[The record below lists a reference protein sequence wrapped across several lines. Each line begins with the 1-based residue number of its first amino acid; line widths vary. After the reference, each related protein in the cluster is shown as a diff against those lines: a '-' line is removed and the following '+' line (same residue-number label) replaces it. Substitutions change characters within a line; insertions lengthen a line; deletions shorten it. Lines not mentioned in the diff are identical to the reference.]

1 MSKRSVNTTVIVMM
15 AITLLGKLMGI
26 ARESLRGARFGPDTA
41 EGVAFLQASVLPRT
55 FLDLMFASIFSAS
68 FIPIFNKYL
77 ETKGKKAAFDLAAL
91 FISVTLV
98 LTTAITIV
106 FIIFAGPLYGLLQDG
121 SGLPDGTRELAVPLL
136 RLMFPLITLSGLAFS
151 LTGVVQSLGE
161 FKAPAAMSVAS
172 NGIIIL
178 YYFLF
183 ADRFG
188 VWGLAVAFLIGW
200 AAQVV
205 IQVPFLWKQGF
216 RFRFK
221 FSLKDEGLT
230 EVLFLA
236 LPVMAA
242 SWIGPVN
249 MLAGGRLVS
258 EYGGTADYN
267 GLYAAND
274 INTIVSGVF
283 VLSVANVI
291 FPRLSKQAAV
301 NDEDGLK
308 KTLADT
314 LKTSLFFLL
323 PMSLGLAAVAKPL
336 VRIIFEFDLF
346 GGEAVE
352 VTASALT
359 LFAFGIVGYGLQ
371 IILSRVCYA
380 LRDARTPTL
389 SAIAA
394 MAANLILCVLL
405 SRFIAAINAAAIAG
419 TVSISISAVWLVIV
433 LARRGLITGR
443 IQDYLKMAAL
453 AILTYAAAAACVNLL
468 HDTDGLPISIRL
480 INVAAPVL
488 LGAGIYLGGA
498 WLLKINWR
506 IKW

>member
-1 MSKRSVNTTVIVMM
+1 MSKRSINATVVVMM

-55 FLDLMFASIFSAS
+55 FLDIMFASIFSAS

-98 LTTAITIV
+98 LTTIITV
-106 FIIFAGPLYGLLQDG
+106 LFIIFAGPLYGLLQDG
-121 SGLPDGTRELAVPLL
+121 SGLPAGTRELAVPLL
-136 RLMFPLITLSGLAFS
+136 RAMFPLIVLSGLAFS

-178 YYFLF
+178 YYIFF
-183 ADRFG
+183 ADKFG
-188 VWGLAVAFLIGW
+188 VWGLATAFLIGW
-200 AAQVV
+200 ASQIV

-216 RFRFK
+216 RFRFI
-221 FSLKDEGLT
+221 FNLKDEGLK
-230 EVLFLA
+230 EVLTLA

-274 INTIVSGVF
+274 IYAIVSGVF

-291 FPRLSKQAAV
+291 FPRLSKQAAN
-301 NDEDGLK
+301 NDGDGLK

-314 LKTSLFFLL
+314 LRTSMFFLL
-323 PMSLGLAAVAKPL
+323 PMSAGLAAVSKPL
-336 VRIIFEFDLF
+336 VRMIFEFDLF
-346 GGEAVE
+346 GGEAVD
-352 VTASALT
+352 VTASALS
-359 LFAFGIVGYGLQ
+359 LFALGIAGYGLQ
-371 IILSRVCYA
+371 IILSRACYA
-380 LRDARTPTL
+380 LRDGRSPTL
-389 SAIAA
+389 SALAA
-394 MAANLILCVLL
+394 MAVNIILCVVL
-405 SRFIAAINAAAIAG
+405 SRFIPAINAAAAAG
-419 TVSISISAVWLVIV
+419 AVSISVAAVWLLIV
-433 LARRGLITGR
+433 LTRGGYITGSLLEY
-443 IQDYLKMAAL
+443 IKMAAL
-453 AILTYAAAAACVNLL
+453 AILTYIAAAFCVSLL
-468 HDTDGLPISIRL
+468 PDTDGLPVVMRL
-480 INVAAPVL
+480 VTVVVPVVI
-488 LGAGIYLGGA
+488 GAVIYLGGA

-506 IKW
+506 VKW